1 VVLIVNTAPSMKGSH
16 KVRRPTRALQD
27 ARVVNWTEP
36 QAGNAFDRTQRNF
49 FSVDVDD
56 CNACI
61 ERRKSSKSHRA
72 GWVSNKSIKR
82 LARKCLFRTLER
94 PFIFQLLVMQF
105 NVLTA
110 YWIAYKIVG

>member
-61 ERRKSSKSHRA
+61 ERRKS
-72 GWVSNKSIKR
+72 NKSYCAAWVTPREFIER
-82 LARKCLFRTLER
+82 LAQDCFRR
-94 PFIFQLLVMQF
+94 PFISQFLLMQF